1 MSIEALQQNTFNFIN
16 GIFDDVNEYEDRII
30 FKFNEVPFVCSVV
43 EWQDNCNIVR
53 IVCPDV
59 ISCPNEETALDLA
72 KNLYADHFV
81 FTAMVKVVAI
91 LNDIGLMVEI
101 PTDKGEVLTIS
112 VLGEIMKA
120 LFGEIQYIHEYK
132 DRFFNPA

>member
-1 MSIEALQQNTFNFIN
+1 
-16 GIFDDVNEYEDRII
+16 
-30 FKFNEVPFVCSVV
+30 
-43 EWQDNCNIVR
+43 
-53 IVCPDV
+53 
-59 ISCPNEETALDLA
+59 
-72 KNLYADHFV
+72 
-81 FTAMVKVVAI
+81 MVKVVAI